1 MRQYCQR
8 KDKVSNIS
16 EMDVSAFVKNSYL
29 VFNKHSSEAIEEL
42 EWRDDVT
49 LNKH

>member
-1 MRQYCQR
+1 M
-8 KDKVSNIS
+8 SNVPEVDAS
-16 EMDVSAFVKNSYL
+16 VFPGSSYL
-29 VFNKHSSEAIEEL
+29 VFNKHSSEAVEKL